1 MGAGV
6 SFAFVDTPAVVSPTR
21 RPSKWLPVLA
31 IASAVAAYSLI
42 IFGSHVR
49 VTESGMGC
57 PDWPLCDGNIG
68 PIFEFHALMEQT
80 HRYLATVVTVL
91 VVATALLA
99 WRERRRLPAAVR
111 PALLT
116 LAVIVV
122 QIALGA
128 VTVFAG
134 NAAPTVAAHLIAG
147 MALLAGST
155 VTAVCTL
162 VPRRLTLGPRLSP
175 IGWTAIAAASVLYF
189 SGSLVV
195 NAEAEA
201 ACASFPLCPTDRPA
215 DLVWLHLIHRGI
227 AVLAAI
233 VLIVFAAHAWRDWSA
248 LRGARAIATTL
259 VALLVATAALGIVSA
274 LLEAPP
280 AMQDLHLAGASALL
294 AAAFALAAL
303 GWLHGADCA
312 DTALSAP
319 EAKSRTESSRV

>member
-1 MGAGV
+1 MGGGV
-6 SFAFVDTPAVVSPTR
+6 SFGLVDTLSPTR

-31 IASAVAAYSLI
+31 IASAVAGYSLI

-57 PDWPLCDGNIG
+57 PDWPLCDGNVG

-80 HRYLATVVTVL
+80 HRYLATLVTVL

-155 VTAVCTL
+155 VTAVCAL
-162 VPRRLTLGPRLSP
+162 VPRRDTVGPRLNP
-175 IGWTAIAAASVLYF
+175 IGWAAIVAASVLF
-189 SGSLVV
+189 VSGSLVV

-215 DLVWLHLIHRGI
+215 GVVWLHLTHRGI
-227 AVLAAI
+227 AVLATI
-233 VLIVFAAHAWRDWSA
+233 VLIVFAAHAWRYWSA
-248 LRGARAIATTL
+248 LRGARVFAATI
-259 VALLVATAALGIVSA
+259 VGLLVATATLGIVSA

-280 AMQDLHLAGASALL
+280 VVQDLHLAGASAVL
-294 AAAFALAAL
+294 AVSFALAAL
-303 GWLHGADCA
+303 GWLGGADSSV
-312 DTALSAP
+312 SAP
-319 EAKSRTESSRV
+319 PLSEAKSRAESSRV